1 MHINSRMLKTSAVIS
16 NALLVIGLV
25 CLFMMKLVLAI
36 TFFAVSLSISLV
48 VFNMMFRDRTTMKVI
63 VNASFLIVILAIV
76 LAYFLLSK

>member
-1 MHINSRMLKTSAVIS
+1 
-16 NALLVIGLV
+16 
-25 CLFMMKLVLAI
+25 FMMKLVLAI

-76 LAYFLLSK
+76 VAYFLLSK

>member
-16 NALLVIGLV
+16 NTLSVIGLV

-76 LAYFLLSK
+76 VAYFLLSK

>member
-1 MHINSRMLKTSAVIS
+1 MLKTSAVIP
-16 NALLVIGLV
+16 NTLLVIGLV

-76 LAYFLLSK
+76 VAYFLLSK

>member
-1 MHINSRMLKTSAVIS
+1 MLKTSAVIS
-16 NALLVIGLV
+16 NTLLVIGLV
-25 CLFMMKLVLAI
+25 CLSMMKLVLAI

-76 LAYFLLSK
+76 VAYFLLSK

>member
-1 MHINSRMLKTSAVIS
+1 
-16 NALLVIGLV
+16 IGLV

-76 LAYFLLSK
+76 VAYFLLSK

>member
-16 NALLVIGLV
+16 NTLLVIGLV
-25 CLFMMKLVLAI
+25 FLFMMKLVLAI

-76 LAYFLLSK
+76 VAYFLLSK

>member
-1 MHINSRMLKTSAVIS
+1 NT
-16 NALLVIGLV
+16 LLVIGLV

-76 LAYFLLSK
+76 VAYFLLSK

>member
-1 MHINSRMLKTSAVIS
+1 MAF
-16 NALLVIGLV
+16 LLLHNYTDFI
-25 CLFMMKLVLAI
+25 FMMKLVLAI

-76 LAYFLLSK
+76 VAYFLLSK

>member
-16 NALLVIGLV
+16 NILLVIGLV

-76 LAYFLLSK
+76 VAYFLLSK

>member
-1 MHINSRMLKTSAVIS
+1 MLKTSAVIS
-16 NALLVIGLV
+16 NTLLVIGLV
-25 CLFMMKLVLAI
+25 CLLMMKLVLAI

-76 LAYFLLSK
+76 VAYFLLSK

>member
-16 NALLVIGLV
+16 NTLLVIALV

-76 LAYFLLSK
+76 VAYFLLSK

>member
-16 NALLVIGLV
+16 NTLLVIGLV

-36 TFFAVSLSISLV
+36 TFAVSLSISLV

-76 LAYFLLSK
+76 VAYFLLSK

>member
-16 NALLVIGLV
+16 NTLLVIGLV
-25 CLFMMKLVLAI
+25 YLFMMKLVLAI

-76 LAYFLLSK
+76 VAYFLLSK

>member
-1 MHINSRMLKTSAVIS
+1 S
-16 NALLVIGLV
+16 NTLLVIGLV

-76 LAYFLLSK
+76 VAYFLLSK

>member
-16 NALLVIGLV
+16 NTLLVIGLV

-48 VFNMMFRDRTTMKVI
+48 VFNMMFRDRTAMKVI

-76 LAYFLLSK
+76 VAYFLLSK